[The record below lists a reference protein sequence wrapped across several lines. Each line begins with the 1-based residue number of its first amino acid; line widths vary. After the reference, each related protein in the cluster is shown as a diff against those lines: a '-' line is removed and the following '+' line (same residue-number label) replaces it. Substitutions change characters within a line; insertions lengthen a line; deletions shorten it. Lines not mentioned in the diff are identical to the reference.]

1 MKTKA
6 LIVVFIILQAL
17 IQPNTL
23 VRSEEIEIQDMS
35 DLLERIEAIDLKVT
49 DDDDEKF
56 LSYTVTGTETLDGKQ
71 CWVVDTT
78 FEESNQV
85 TDLVLWVDK
94 ATGKT
99 IKAETEELTLEGSYA
114 EDVGDTVFDFFK
126 ATAYTLWD
134 RYTYQGFVELENLGK
149 GESTS
154 LGKSVETFGE
164 TTLETWGMR
173 YTGSIGDV
181 EDYDIEIWYAP
192 TQFGGILT
200 SLSMEF
206 TSDGSTHHQTFE
218 LQSIKLTEEQQVPSS
233 FLDLLESDSDTD
245 TDTEPTPEP
254 ANIIYD
260 SITASPK
267 TLEAGNSATVTIT
280 VENTGDEQGTET
292 VDLYLND
299 ELTDSETLTV
309 EGGATETVSFT
320 VTMDEVGTYNL
331 EADDKATSITVTEPE
346 QEPSIID
353 RIPVPPLFIVIGIT
367 AAILLSSRQTGL
379 GINA

>member
-1 MKTKA
+1 MKLKG
-6 LIVVFIILQAL
+6 LIVVFIILQAI
-17 IQPNTL
+17 IQPNTIAH
-23 VRSEEIEIQDMS
+23 SEEVIELQDMS
-35 DLLERIEAIDLKVT
+35 DLLERIEAIDLKFT
-49 DDDDEKF
+49 DDGDEKQ

-85 TDLVLWVDK
+85 TELVLWVDK
-94 ATGKT
+94 NTGKT
-99 IKAETEELTLEGSYA
+99 IKAETEEMTLEGNYA

-126 ATAYTLWD
+126 TTAYTFWD
-134 RYTYQGFVELENLGK
+134 TYTYQGFVELENLGK

-173 YTGSIGDV
+173 YTGSIGDL
-181 EDYDIEIWYAP
+181 ENYDVEIWYAP

-206 TSDGSTHHQTFE
+206 TRDDTHHQTYE
-218 LQSIKLTEEQQVPSS
+218 LTSIKLTEEQQVPSS
-233 FLDLLESDSDTD
+233 FLDLLESESD
-245 TDTEPTPEP
+245 TDTEPTPDP

-260 SITASPK
+260 SITASPM
-267 TLEAGNSATVTIT
+267 TLEAGNPATVTIT

-299 ELTDSETLTV
+299 ELTDSETITV

-320 VTMDEVGTYNL
+320 VTMDEAGTYNL

-346 QEPSIID
+346 QEPSIVE
-353 RIPVPPLFIVIGIT
+353 RIPVPPLFIVLGIT
-367 AAILLSSRQTGL
+367 AAILLSSRKTGL